1 MSDKE
6 EGGVKNIKKWVT
18 SFMDDPKRE
27 NPDQFHHYTSI
38 VDDFNKLE
46 IKAYNNSFTKLAMM
60 LSKVAFL
67 LI

>member
-1 MSDKE
+1 
-6 EGGVKNIKKWVT
+6 
-18 SFMDDPKRE
+18 MDDPKRE

-60 LSKVAFL
+60 LSKVAFPSL
-67 LI
+67 SNCGCNNQFALNLIKGGGP

>member
-1 MSDKE
+1 M
-6 EGGVKNIKKWVT
+6 